1 MVNGKRKG
9 KAGELEVVRLCK
21 AEGYDAHRTAQIC
34 GNSEEGTAELTKC
47 RDSRTGKMG
56 NAEQWMLLALA
67 VLKRAE
73 ADYKISTIRLR
84 KSKCYTA
91 DNIAKLHQKFT
102 TPIMGLLCPMGIE
115 ETLALW
121 DKKYGDAPIDP
132 KKAPATRP
140 KDGIIFPLE
149 LTEENMPKETK
160 KRKPYHEHHYI
171 SKIDTGRKTL
181 IEVLEEKDVAQKEL
195 AFKVGLKIMKF
206 RACLYGHNA
215 WPRSI
220 VDKICKI
227 LEIKFE
233 DVKWERI
240 NEGK

>member
-1 MVNGKRKG
+1 MGRYG
-9 KAGELEVVRLCK
+9 R
-21 AEGYDAHRTAQIC
+21 
-34 GNSEEGTAELTKC
+34 
-47 RDSRTGKMG
+47 MG
-56 NAEQWMLLALA
+56 NDEQWMLLALA

-73 ADYKISTIRLR
+73 ADYKIITIRLR
-84 KSKCYTA
+84 KSKRYTA
-91 DNIAKLHQKFT
+91 DNIAKLHQEFT
-102 TPIMGLLCPMGIE
+102 TPMMELLCPMGIE

-121 DKKYGDAPIDP
+121 DKKYGGAPIDP
-132 KKAPATRP
+132 KGPEEVLEFHPEGLPEDPDDAP
-140 KDGIIFPLE
+140 
-149 LTEENMPKETK
+149 K
-160 KRKPYHEHHYI
+160 KRKPYHEHYYI
-171 SKIDTGRKTL
+171 AKVDTGTKTL

-195 AFKVGLKIMKF
+195 AFKLGLKIMKF

-227 LEIKFE
+227 LEIKVE